1 MRLKGQSVGNR
12 PLPRS
17 RGSEP
22 MQLLEGELVIRR
34 WWAPVARPRTPS
46 GFRGVALVPR
56 GGEQSACSSAC
67 ALATAHVPTSLRHLR
82 IGRRRR
88 RRRLRSRGKSEAP
101 ARGPL
106 GVGAPTPVTLGE
118 GPMGH
123 RQGGVLSART
133 SACACLPTLFL
144 HLRLGRRRGGKRVGL
159 REDDTSVR
167 DFLEV
172 GAPVLI
178 SPLEG
183 KCEGPKGPSSPQPVN
198 LVQAGHRRSYVETFG
213 GADARGR
220 GLRHT
225 SDALVRGAVVTPR
238 HAGRGRDGD

>member
-1 MRLKGQSVGNR
+1 MLWI
-12 PLPRS
+12 
-17 RGSEP
+17 
-22 MQLLEGELVIRR
+22 M
-34 WWAPVARPRTPS
+34 A
-46 GFRGVALVPR
+46 
-56 GGEQSACSSAC
+56 SAC

-88 RRRLRSRGKSEAP
+88 RRRLRPRGKGEAS

-123 RQGGVLSART
+123 RPGGVLSART
-133 SACACLPTLFL
+133 SACACLPTPFL
-144 HLRLGRRRGGKRVGL
+144 HLRIGRRRGGERVGL

-178 SPLEG
+178 SPFEG
-183 KCEGPKGPSSPQPVN
+183 RCEGPKGPPSISGEKDTFLGAPHFWDHKDPPPLDVGRK
-198 LVQAGHRRSYVETFG
+198 GHLFWEHRSFG
-213 GADARGR
+213 
-220 GLRHT
+220 T
-225 SDALVRGAVVTPR
+225 AL
-238 HAGRGRDGD
+238 